1 MRRPLCAFCLS
12 ALGVLALCS
21 FLPQMGLL
29 LPSAAIFVVFC
40 LLVWWKGGAARGY
53 AVCLLLGA
61 VLGVGIME
69 MTGARLAKIQDAYAG
84 RDVTLTAEV
93 ESTGR
98 AYTAG
103 RVSAVLM
110 VEKVDGEAVHFR
122 VECASLPK
130 CEAGGRIRGRFSL
143 DVPDATQRLDD
154 YADGIVLSA
163 EYLSGMLRLGQSE
176 SFRARTARLQAALSR
191 ALRKGM
197 AENTGGVL
205 AAMVVG
211 DRSHLT
217 STLRSA
223 YRGAGLSHVL
233 VVSGLHVTIFCGLL
247 DALPHKERERSRAYR
262 RARSLLRAG
271 TALLLVGITGATP
284 SVLRAAVAVWV
295 SSLGVWVGGPADTL
309 TSLGAAGVLMCLG
322 NGYAVY
328 DVGFELSFAAVMGTL
343 AGAECA
349 GRGRERYYDRKKKR
363 KSRREKPPRA
373 VLLFRRFAGGV
384 WDSLCVS
391 LCASA
396 AVWVSSLGVWVGG
409 PADTLTSLGAAG
421 VLMCLGNG
429 YAVYDVGFELSFAAV
444 MGTLAGA
451 ECAGRG
457 RERYYDRK
465 KKRKSRREKP
475 PRAVLLFRRFAGG
488 VWDSLCVSL
497 CASAATFPVLVLRGM
512 STTVWAVASGVAVL
526 WLVGPMLSFGLGA
539 ALLGLAAEGL
549 PLFEIIRRPVAFC
562 AEGLAW
568 LMNEWAFRVS
578 VLPGASLWF
587 DGTYAALV
595 CLALILLCVMAMRRH
610 IRLRVVLPTVILLA
624 ALAIGLETALS
635 RNVVNIELVG
645 TRAAPAV
652 VITQR
657 EKAVV
662 LFRGS
667 SITQQAVENQ
677 LEKRGVKTVELL
689 VDLRMQPEMRCTLQV
704 EKRINAAALAE
715 NTTRRVSCGE
725 VDLELFRTRQGCILR
740 MRVGGQRFITLSGTV
755 RPAKPIRAEWLLASM
770 ARPDN
775 IRYTDCLT
783 LSSKYRWMEEDAEPV
798 SRLRLRLKGGA
809 LFKAGRV

>member
-1 MRRPLCAFCLS
+1 
-12 ALGVLALCS
+12 
-21 FLPQMGLL
+21 MGLL

-40 LLVWWKGGAARGY
+40 LLVWWRGGAARGY

-61 VLGVGIME
+61 VLGVGIMKT
-69 MTGARLAKIQDAYAG
+69 TGARLAKIQDAYAG

-110 VEKVDGEAVHFR
+110 VETVDGETVRFR

-130 CEAGGRIRGRFSL
+130 CEAGGRIRGRFAL

-217 STLRSA
+217 TTLRSA

-349 GRGRERYYDRKKKR
+349 GRGRERYCGRKKKR
-363 KSRREKPPRA
+363 KSRREKPSRA
-373 VLLFRRFAGGV
+373 VLI
-384 WDSLCVS
+384 
-391 LCASA
+391 
-396 AVWVSSLGVWVGG
+396 
-409 PADTLTSLGAAG
+409 
-421 VLMCLGNG
+421 
-429 YAVYDVGFELSFAAV
+429 
-444 MGTLAGA
+444 
-451 ECAGRG
+451 
-457 RERYYDRK
+457 
-465 KKRKSRREKP
+465 
-475 PRAVLLFRRFAGG
+475 FRRFAGG

-610 IRLRVVLPTVILLA
+610 IRLRVALPTVILLA
-624 ALAIGLETALS
+624 TLAIGLETALNW
-635 RNVVNIELVG
+635 NVVNIELVG

-667 SITQQAVENQ
+667 SITRRAVESQ
-677 LEKRGVKTVELL
+677 LEKRGVRTVELL
-689 VDLRMQPEMRCTLQV
+689 VDLRMQPEEPCRIEAQ
-704 EKRINAAALAE
+704 KRINAAALAE
-715 NTTRRVSCGE
+715 NTTRCASYGE

-755 RPAKPIRAEWLLASM
+755 RPAKPIRAEWLLASS

-798 SRLRLRLKGGA
+798 SRLRLRLEGGA
-809 LFKAGRV
+809 LFKVGRV